1 MNNQEILATLR
12 RLATDLSELHS
23 GDVLKLDTY
32 SLLDCRMDEPGGV
45 LVRWFNSENDQR
57 TKALLRAVIRI
68 VVKAGVKQE
77 NVQAN
82 GVELLRLVERLE
94 GKPAKKSRVQPD
106 HEITAWYRVHHWKY
120 KTKSEA
126 VRAYLQMPKGSRKR
140 TPEYL
145 SYYTQLDNDLRKRPL
160 KPTKKQ

>member
-1 MNNQEILATLR
+1 MNKQEILTALK

-32 SLLDCRMDEPGGV
+32 SLLDHAMDEPGGV
-45 LVRWFNSENDQR
+45 LVRWFNGESDQR
-57 TKALLRAVIRI
+57 TKALLRAAIRI

-94 GKPAKKSRVQPD
+94 SKPAIPESGDAFEIHCKLNPTTDDYTHRDRAGAFKLNHPEDKRTIDQLRRKSEEYNSKRYNSKRKSR
-106 HEITAWYRVHHWKY
+106 
-120 KTKSEA
+120 
-126 VRAYLQMPKGSRKR
+126 
-140 TPEYL
+140 
-145 SYYTQLDNDLRKRPL
+145 
-160 KPTKKQ
+160 